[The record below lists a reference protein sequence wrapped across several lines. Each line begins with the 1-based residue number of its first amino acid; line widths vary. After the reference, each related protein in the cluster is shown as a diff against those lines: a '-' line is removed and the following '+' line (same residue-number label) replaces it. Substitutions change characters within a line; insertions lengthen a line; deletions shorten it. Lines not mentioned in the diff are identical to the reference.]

1 MIRKASATK
10 QISTIIFDLS
20 EVFIAG
26 LIGVEEHLT
35 DRLQMP
41 AVEVLSAFRCELLD
55 ELCCGVISEDAYLS
69 HLLQRHGWAITEDEL
84 KALIRQNF
92 HRKVPGM
99 DAVLSVLLG
108 HYHLVLLSDNA
119 FEWVSYI
126 EQVHPF
132 LTTFDARFFSYQIGQ
147 IKRDSSTFIK
157 VLSAIGRSAEECV
170 FVDDNPANVSAAT
183 SAGLQATVFF
193 DSGQLLKYF
202 RTLSLIQHE
211 DAD

>member
-41 AVEVLSAFRCELLD
+41 PVEVLAAFRCELLD

-69 HLLQRHGWAITEDEL
+69 HLLERHGWAITEGEL

-108 HYHLVLLSDNA
+108 HYQLFLPVRKRIGVG
-119 FEWVSYI
+119 FYYRE
-126 EQVHPF
+126 VHPF
-132 LTTFDARFFSYQIGQ
+132 LTVFDARFFSYQIGQ
-147 IKRDSSTFIK
+147 IKRDSS
-157 VLSAIGRSAEECV
+157 
-170 FVDDNPANVSAAT
+170 
-183 SAGLQATVFF
+183 
-193 DSGQLLKYF
+193 
-202 RTLSLIQHE
+202 
-211 DAD
+211 